1 MASYYKL
8 PIEDRS
14 GIGSGSARAMR
25 RNGKI
30 PTNYYYH
37 GEANQNLAIDKKA
50 FYHAIHSGQKVFEL
64 EMNGETIYAMIKAA
78 QYNPVTEE
86 VIHVDLMRVRRD
98 EKMTF
103 SIPVVLEGEA
113 VGASEG
119 GLVTHVTTAIDLEC
133 YPTDV
138 PESVTIDISGLEL
151 HSAMTAVEIALPDD
165 ATLISAEDTTIVT
178 CNPPKAEVEPEPE
191 EIEVEDGEVEDGE
204 ATKGD
209 GDKDKGGDEGES
221 SEES

>member
-151 HSAMTAVEIALPDD
+151 HSALTAVEIALPDD